1 MDTRE
6 LRELAKRATPGPWGW
21 DGKVWDYDHEQEAP
35 WLVRSDS
42 ADARIV
48 EKVIGG
54 EIECTE
60 ANAEYIAALSP
71 DVLEGLCDELDAAKA
86 KEMTDGEYL
95 YKLLAKSVIGKIL
108 ETPVECEPTGDIRL
122 RLHTIIWQRDE
133 AISER
138 DALRAE
144 NERLRDALK
153 IESRPALECAI
164 RWIEKEIAPRK
175 CDSDGVSDCWRCT
188 SVAVARWLAKLMKQI
203 DAALLAESTQPAPD
217 QKGKL

>member
-144 NERLRDALK
+144 NERLRDALRTIAEALK
-153 IESRPALECAI
+153 EPDGGSYWPAREYLDKLDVFHDDLSGTRVLE
-164 RWIEKEIAPRK
+164 R
-175 CDSDGVSDCWRCT
+175 
-188 SVAVARWLAKLMKQI
+188 VAS
-203 DAALLAESTQPAPD
+203 AALLAESTQPAPD